1 MQNLLDKI
9 IKSQTY
15 ITRKD
20 FADWKSAQQYAQS
33 IYNPKQYLLQRLY
46 KDVMQDALMT
56 SQIEGLRISKTKG
69 ADFDII
75 ARDGKT
81 DELSTQIIKDSG
93 LYESIAEMVIESLFY
108 GYTVIELSKDRT
120 GGVRAVS
127 IPRENIEPVQGL
139 FLPDCTSDGGAI
151 HYRNIRE
158 FGKTILEVIPKPD
171 DLGFINKAVPYVL
184 IKKFAFSCWSEF
196 CEIFGMPPRVLK
208 TNTQDKSMLDRAEV
222 MMREIGSA
230 AYFIIDTNEELDFGQ
245 GVTSNGDVYSNLIAK
260 CDSQI
265 SLINL
270 AAVIGQDTQ
279 NGNYSKE
286 ESSAKLTDAVI
297 AADKRLV
304 EQTFNR
310 QVLPALAAL
319 GLVKDGLRL
328 QISKS
333 KDIEALWS
341 KTVQAMPYY
350 EVDPAWIK
358 DTFGIEVTAKKA
370 GQLSAIDGFF
380 A

>member
-1 MQNLLDKI
+1 
-9 IKSQTY
+9 
-15 ITRKD
+15 
-20 FADWKSAQQYAQS
+20 
-33 IYNPKQYLLQRLY
+33 
-46 KDVMQDALMT
+46 
-56 SQIEGLRISKTKG
+56 
-69 ADFDII
+69 
-75 ARDGKT
+75 
-81 DELSTQIIKDSG
+81 
-93 LYESIAEMVIESLFY
+93 
-108 GYTVIELSKDRT
+108 
-120 GGVRAVS
+120 
-127 IPRENIEPVQGL
+127 
-139 FLPDCTSDGGAI
+139 
-151 HYRNIRE
+151 
-158 FGKTILEVIPKPD
+158 
-171 DLGFINKAVPYVL
+171 
-184 IKKFAFSCWSEF
+184 
-196 CEIFGMPPRVLK
+196 
-208 TNTQDKSMLDRAEV
+208 
-222 MMREIGSA
+222 MREIGSA

-286 ESSAKLTDAVI
+286 ESSAKLTDSVI

>member
-108 GYTVIELSKDRT
+108 GYTVIELSKDRR

-158 FGKTILEVIPKPD
+158 FGRTILEVIPKPD

>member
-108 GYTVIELSKDRT
+108 GYSVIELSKDRT

-286 ESSAKLTDAVI
+286 ESSAKLTDSVI